1 MPKRGDRDVETLVN
15 RLIAT
20 GKLPAILRG
29 LGVFLKDYAS
39 GASLP
44 NTLWTDLGYGP
55 DELRNDLWRRILHP
69 DDRDRVLASWERVYR
84 GEADA
89 WTGEYRISDVKG
101 EWHRI
106 RHRTL
111 VLERDGLGVPTLTV
125 GVDDDITELADALDA
140 ERARRVEAEG
150 RLLDAELLR
159 SASAVASSALDTV
172 EAADR
177 VLAQARSIIRF
188 DAALAWSNEGAEPAC
203 VGSIG
208 IDERCSDAP
217 HETTLEAIRTRQSLI
232 VRGGEAAC
240 RYPARSRLCVPL
252 VLRDKVVGALEFLSL
267 DEEAFDGAA
276 LRRAMSFGET
286 AAVALANALRFG
298 ATEREAMTDWLTG
311 LGTRRRF
318 EERGKVVMADER
330 CTRGA
335 SLLMID
341 IDRFKQVND
350 SFGHA
355 AGDTVLTALGAICR
369 SSLREGDLVARYGG
383 EELVALMPAASAKAA
398 SEAAERIRW
407 AAELCEF
414 PGRPELR
421 FTVSVGA
428 YSGPVDRSDPEAE
441 LVHFLKEADDSLYRA
456 KESGRNRVV
465 ARSEGRKRKAT
476 GSP

>member
-1 MPKRGDRDVETLVN
+1 MPKRGERDEETLIN

-29 LGVFLKDYAS
+29 LGVFLKDYAN

-44 NTLWTDLGYGP
+44 NTLWIDLGY
-55 DELRNDLWRRILHP
+55 DADDLRGDLWRRILHP
-69 DDRDRVLASWERVYR
+69 DDRERVLASWDRVYR

-89 WTGEYRISDVKG
+89 WNGEYRIADSKG
-101 EWHRI
+101 DWHRI

-111 VLERDGLGVPTLTV
+111 VLERDGLGVPILTV
-125 GVDDDITELADALDA
+125 GVDDDITELAEAF
-140 ERARRVEAEG
+140 EREKSRRVEAEA

-208 IDERCSDAP
+208 IGERCTDAP
-217 HETTLEAIRTRQSLI
+217 HPTMLEAIRTRQSLI
-232 VRGGEAAC
+232 VRGGAAAC
-240 RYPARSRLCVPL
+240 SYPARSRLCVPL

-267 DEEAFDGAA
+267 DEGTFDGASV
-276 LRRAMSFGET
+276 RRAMSFGET

-318 EERGKVVMADER
+318 EDRGKQVMADER
-330 CTRGA
+330 CSRGA

-341 IDRFKQVND
+341 IDRFKLVND
-350 SFGHA
+350 GFGHA

-369 SSLREGDLVARYGG
+369 NSLREGDLVARYGG

-398 SEAAERIRW
+398 AEAAERIRK

-428 YSGPVDRSDPEAE
+428 YSGSVDRSAPEAE
-441 LVHFLKEADDSLYRA
+441 LARFLKEADEALYRA
-456 KESGRNRVV
+456 KEAGRNRVV
-465 ARSEGRKRKAT
+465 ASGKGRKRRTTK
-476 GSP
+476 PL